1 MLAVSK
7 NLIKAFLWV
16 FIKPLLVFVK
26 TTTKC
31 KIIVWRVDR
40 LGHLALNTH
49 LFFIRLPK
57 FRDTNFKII
66 SPSKTNTIIANKVL
80 FKMFLVSMSKV
91 QNINLYS
98 SNLLYYI
105 VTVFQNKLLEMGLI
119 HIMGYTSR
127 ESEFSNFYK
136 SVSFSQE
143 QIYCAKKTLF
153 NMNIQDTDKLVC
165 VYARDSSYL
174 KVKFPNN
181 DWNYHNYRDSNIEDY
196 SKAIEYLIELGYT
209 VIRVGSEFS
218 SPLNYQNDKYIEY
231 NLSRYKSDLMDL
243 YLCSIAKFIIG
254 SRSGITDI
262 SLIFNVPLLA
272 VNSTTFMESPLGN
285 SDLFIQKK
293 LSQNGQIIPF
303 KNVIDKKI
311 FYLFNGLELFNNYGI
326 TYIDNTVE
334 EILEATKEMH
344 DKVSGY
350 KYTDSDIKLLKIYH
364 DNFCK
369 KNKWSNRKA
378 PISLRWLKNNKDLYL
393 N

>member
-1 MLAVSK
+1 MLVVSK
-7 NLIKAFLWV
+7 NLIRAFLWF

-31 KIIVWRVDR
+31 KIILWRVDR

-80 FKMFLVSMSKV
+80 FKMFSVSMSKV

-105 VTVFQNKLLEMGLI
+105 ATVFQNKLLEIGLI
-119 HIMGYTSR
+119 HIMDYTSR

-218 SPLNYQNDKYIEY
+218 SPLNYQNDK
-231 NLSRYKSDLMDL
+231 
-243 YLCSIAKFIIG
+243 
-254 SRSGITDI
+254 
-262 SLIFNVPLLA
+262 
-272 VNSTTFMESPLGN
+272 
-285 SDLFIQKK
+285 
-293 LSQNGQIIPF
+293 
-303 KNVIDKKI
+303 
-311 FYLFNGLELFNNYGI
+311 
-326 TYIDNTVE
+326 
-334 EILEATKEMH
+334 
-344 DKVSGY
+344 
-350 KYTDSDIKLLKIYH
+350 
-364 DNFCK
+364 
-369 KNKWSNRKA
+369 
-378 PISLRWLKNNKDLYL
+378 
-393 N
+393 